1 MTKQVSLQDWLD
13 DLAKEDTQLKFDFD
27 DNMNTTGYGAQP
39 ALTISGIGSDTLTL
53 GPGAVGSSYDLNYSD
68 TISLTG
74 GTGSY
79 TSHGTFAF
87 PQPNITISN
96 TTGGYGQILTTG
108 TNGLNWSDIP
118 NPGLKVNGNAEFDGD
133 VKIKGKS
140 ITEMFDKI
148 EERLAILHPNEKL
161 EEKWEE
167 LKELGKRYRELEK
180 EIIEK
185 EKMWEILKR

>member
-1 MTKQVSLQDWLD
+1 MNKELDDIIVKLGDWSDNDTKQF
-13 DLAKEDTQLKFDFD
+13 DLFDL
-27 DNMNTTGYGAQP
+27 NGQAAQP
-39 ALTISGIGSDTLTL
+39 ALTI
-53 GPGAVGSSYDLNYSD
+53 GAVGTD
-68 TISLTG
+68 TISLG
-74 GTGSY
+74 DYSYDLSSSMNSGTY
-79 TSHGTFAF
+79 TYQ
-87 PQPNITISN
+87 QPITISN
-96 TTGGYGQILTTG
+96 TTGSYGQILSTG

-167 LKELGKRYRELEK
+167 LKELSKRYKELEK

-185 EKMWEILKR
+185 EKMWDILKR